1 MITAIA
7 GAAYTGK
14 ATARHLRSKGHTV
27 RVTTTRPERAAELEA
42 VADEVVVMK
51 GSDVA
56 KMRELIR
63 DADAVVLTMAGGL
76 GFKDGKPFMDPVA
89 YRDSYVG
96 SAEGLAGALDAAPKL
111 RQIVFCSSLNAYG
124 DAHGSAP

>member
-1 MITAIA
+1 MKIAIV

-14 ATARHLRSKGHTV
+14 AAARYLRSQGHTIS
-27 RVTTTRPERAAELEA
+27 VTTTRPERAAELEP
-42 VADEVVVMK
+42 VADRVIVMK

-56 KMRELIR
+56 KMRELIA
-63 DADAVVLTMAGGL
+63 DADAVILTMAGGL

-96 SAEGLAGALDAAPKL
+96 SAEG
-111 RQIVFCSSLNAYG
+111 
-124 DAHGSAP
+124 